1 MEAQAK
7 QVTQCDHC
15 KMALKKEEDIEGLHL
30 QAKLRNS
37 LGEDKD
43 YHFCDEECLR
53 QHLNGRS
60 KRKRVAKASIELNI
74 PAKEKVIIIDET

>member
-7 QVTQCDHC
+7 QVTQCDNC
-15 KMALKKEEDIEGLHL
+15 KMNLKKEEDLEGLHL
-30 QAKLRNS
+30 HAKLRNS

-53 QHLNGRS
+53 MHLNGRS
-60 KRKRVAKASIELNI
+60 KRKKNAKASIELNI
-74 PAKEKVIIIDET
+74 PDKSKVIIIDEI